1 MGESGFTMTWMG
13 VFQMDPAHIIVI
25 GLVTI
30 SILVPVIGFWRM
42 FRRQERDEAID
53 AAVFLAQRQLEE
65 YLKRNK

>member
-1 MGESGFTMTWMG
+1 
-13 VFQMDPAHIIVI
+13 MDLNHWVL
-25 GLVTI
+25 GGMLVV
-30 SILVPVIGFWRM
+30 SILVSVAGFWRM